1 MIEMSLSAV
10 VYKAM
15 LALEQEFPGYRF
27 EREPISG
34 ECEVV
39 YPDGARVS
47 WDAAKACERLLGNIS
62 HIGVLRGRIARHL
75 GKASALERLVLYSG
89 SHAGDVIEET
99 GFGEIEEELDLLEIS
114 PDEHLRG
121 FVGALRALIGAA
133 RQERNPI
140 VFV

>member
-1 MIEMSLSAV
+1 MSL
-10 VYKAM
+10 KAIVFKGM

-39 YPDGARVS
+39 YPDGARIPWEAV
-47 WDAAKACERLLGNIS
+47 KVCEQWFGNVS
-62 HIGVLRGRIARHL
+62 HIGTLRGRIARYV
-75 GKASALERLVLYSG
+75 GKASALKRLVLYSG
-89 SHAGDVIEET
+89 SHAGDVIEEAR
-99 GFGEIEEELDLLEIS
+99 FGELEGELALLEAS
-114 PDEHLRG
+114 SDEYVGG
-121 FVGALRALIGAA
+121 FAVALRTLIGAA